1 MNLYRFEVK
10 LDSGLVHVVVAAE
23 NEEQAFHQADIE
35 LESHFLKLPVVE
47 DIVLYEKRIIR
58 KGAGFVISRD
68 ESII

>member
-23 NEEQAFHQADIE
+23 NEEQAFNQADIE

-47 DIVLYEKRIIR
+47 DIVLYEKRIIK